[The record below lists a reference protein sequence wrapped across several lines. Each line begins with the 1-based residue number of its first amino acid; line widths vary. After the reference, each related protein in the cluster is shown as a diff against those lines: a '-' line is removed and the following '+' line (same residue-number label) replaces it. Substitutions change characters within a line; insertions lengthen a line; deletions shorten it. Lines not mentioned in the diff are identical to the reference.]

1 MEVQLF
7 GSSGSR
13 SLEWNIVKPSE
24 RLWKEVCRFEKGC
37 QRMSKVFLI
46 FYILFIFFMARIWP
60 RFGNL
65 ASASKRR
72 RFGGFTNSASGTS
85 VKRPA
90 CTVDWKHPF
99 VTFTMRGWWKFRWLL
114 KIKNT
119 PCYDQV
125 CFEDSMMIIHD
136 NPGIQEEFHNQLVL
150 SVQNN
155 MTFCIESNSR
165 LAVLN

>member
-24 RLWKEVCRFEKGC
+24 RLWKEECRFEKGC
-37 QRMSKVFLI
+37 QRYFWS

-90 CTVDWKHPF
+90 CTVESIHSWPLQCEALTLKVGGISGGFWKS
-99 VTFTMRGWWKFRWLL
+99 
-114 KIKNT
+114 KIYKIRINT

-125 CFEDSMMIIHD
+125 CFEDSMMIILESRKSFTT
-136 NPGIQEEFHNQLVL
+136 NLY
-150 SVQNN
+150 SVFK
-155 MTFCIESNSR
+155 TTWHS
-165 LAVLN
+165 ALN